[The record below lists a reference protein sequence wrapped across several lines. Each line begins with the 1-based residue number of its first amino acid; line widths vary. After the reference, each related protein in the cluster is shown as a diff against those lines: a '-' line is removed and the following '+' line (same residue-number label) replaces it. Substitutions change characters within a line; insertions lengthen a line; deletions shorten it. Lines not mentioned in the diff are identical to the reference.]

1 MHIAQKRVWTFAGM
15 GVLAVPLTAAA
26 IAYACTS
33 LATVSLDKPAAVSGT
48 TVTVSGKGF
57 TPHDAG
63 DTTTDAAKVRFDN
76 LDGAVV
82 ATANPSSASDGG
94 KFTVQVQVPAL
105 DAGDHVLVVT
115 QNGSD
120 GRPAYGTPARQVFTV
135 LAPAAAAA
143 APPGVTAVAPP
154 LSQAMLVPTVTKP
167 SGDSAKLT
175 KAVASCK
182 KKFSARKA
190 KTRAGRKSMARKRAT
205 CITSA
210 EKKYA

>member
-1 MHIAQKRVWTFAGM
+1 MHTVQKRLLTFGGM
-15 GVLAVPLTAAA
+15 AVLAVPLSTAA

-33 LATVSLDKPAAVSGT
+33 IATVATSSPTALAGAN
-48 TVTVSGKGF
+48 VTISGKGF

-63 DTTTDAAKVRFDN
+63 DTNTEPAKIRFDDI
-76 LDGAVV
+76 DGPVV
-82 ATANPSSASDGG
+82 ATANPSPAADGG
-94 KFTVQVQVPAL
+94 KFSVQISVPGLA
-105 DAGDHVLVVT
+105 AGDHVLVVT

-120 GRPAYGTPARQVFTV
+120 GRPAYGTPARSVLTV
-135 LAPAAAAA
+135 LAPPAAPAA
-143 APPGVTAVAPP
+143 APVAG
-154 LSQAMLVPTVTKP
+154 LVPALGEAFVLPTLTEP

-182 KKFSARKA
+182 KKFSTKKA
-190 KTRAGRKSMARKRAT
+190 KTKAGRKSMMRKRAT

>member
-1 MHIAQKRVWTFAGM
+1 MNTVQKRLLTFGGM
-15 GVLAVPLTAAA
+15 TVLAVPLTTAA

-33 LATVSLDKPAAVSGT
+33 IATVATSSASAVAGT

-63 DTTTDAAKVRFDN
+63 DTTSDPAKVRFDDI
-76 LDGAVV
+76 DGTVIAS
-82 ATANPSSASDGG
+82 ANPSSAADGG
-94 KFTVQVQVPAL
+94 KFSVQISVPAL
-105 DAGDHVLVVT
+105 AAGDHILVVT

-120 GRPAYGTPARQVFTV
+120 GRPAYGTPARSVLTV
-135 LAPAAAAA
+135 LAPPAAPAA
-143 APPGVTAVAPP
+143 APVAG
-154 LSQAMLVPTVTKP
+154 LVPALGEAFVMPALTAP
-167 SGDSAKLT
+167 SGDDAKLT

-182 KKFSARKA
+182 KKFSTKKA
-190 KTRAGRKSMARKRAT
+190 KTKAGRRSMMRKRAT

>member
-1 MHIAQKRVWTFAGM
+1 MHTVQKRLLTFGGM
-15 GVLAVPLTAAA
+15 AVLAVPLTTAA

-33 LATVSLDKPAAVSGT
+33 IATVATSTPTALAGANVV
-48 TVTVSGKGF
+48 VTGKGF

-63 DTTTDAAKVRFDN
+63 DTNTEPAKIRFDDI
-76 LDGAVV
+76 DGPVV
-82 ATANPSSASDGG
+82 ATANPSPASDGG
-94 KFTVQVQVPAL
+94 KFSVQIAVPSLA
-105 DAGDHVLVVT
+105 AGDHVLVVT

-120 GRPAYGTPARQVFTV
+120 GRPAYGTPARSVLTV
-135 LAPAAAAA
+135 LAPAAPVA
-143 APPGVTAVAPP
+143 APVAN
-154 LSQAMLVPTVTKP
+154 LVPALGEAFVIPTLTTP

-182 KKFSARKA
+182 RKFSTKKA
-190 KTRAGRKSMARKRAT
+190 KTKAGRRSMMRKRAT

>member
-1 MHIAQKRVWTFAGM
+1 MHTVQKRLLTFGGM
-15 GVLAVPLTAAA
+15 AMLAVPLSTAA

-33 LATVSLDKPAAVSGT
+33 IATVATSSQTAVAGAN
-48 TVTVSGKGF
+48 VTVSGKGF

-63 DTTTDAAKVRFDN
+63 DTNSEPAKIRFDDI
-76 LDGAVV
+76 DGPVI
-82 ATANPSSASDGG
+82 ATANPSPAADGG
-94 KFTVQVQVPAL
+94 KFSVQVAVPGLA
-105 DAGDHVLVVT
+105 AGDHVLVVT

-120 GRPAYGTPARQVFTV
+120 GRPAYGTPARTVLTV
-135 LAPAAAAA
+135 LAPAAPVVPA
-143 APPGVTAVAPP
+143 APSLQPAHREAVVLPTLTA
-154 LSQAMLVPTVTKP
+154 P

-182 KKFSARKA
+182 RKFATKKA
-190 KTRAGRKSMARKRAT
+190 KTKAGRKSMARKRAT